1 MSLTD
6 MDSRTVKHSSSDNTT
21 HMPAPVPPRKR
32 YVTVSSLN
40 NRLPRPSNRRSH
52 HLSQCNKLMAV

>member
-6 MDSRTVKHSSSDNTT
+6 MDSRAVKHSSSDNTT

-40 NRLPRPSNRRSH
+40 NKLPAPQTAAAIICRNVIS
-52 HLSQCNKLMAV
+52 